1 MKTKKYKIKMYKR
14 KTKGG
19 MFKSMFSMFARE
31 PPIPPPRPTN
41 YIELLQNAARDDY
54 ESIKRETRYLMTEIN
69 NIFVKIKQLYGASL
83 ITPKFYSF
91 FHQLYKE
98 SLRYQRMI
106 VFNDLEEYIPMANL
120 QFDPEPNNEFYNR
133 NKSKAIY
140 LVALR
145 RNLNRCL
152 DVKENV
158 NYLLTTYIK
167 LERENDR
174 QQYEQYDYNPKPITS
189 DYTQDSLF
197 MINPSYDEL
206 KNILGYKSEVV
217 TRENMYEH
225 YNSRLTELNVKLSPY
240 KDIYKVEHDRYNKV
254 LHNLN
259 ILTLNDAYRML
270 YQSYQRVN

>member
-1 MKTKKYKIKMYKR
+1 MKTKKYKIYKR

-31 PPIPPPRPTN
+31 PPIPPPRPSN

-69 NIFVKIKQLYGASL
+69 NIFVKIKQLYDASL
-83 ITPKFYSF
+83 ITLKFYNF
-91 FHQLYKE
+91 FNQLYKE
-98 SLRYQRMI
+98 SLRYQRSI
-106 VFNDLEEYIPMANL
+106 VGTDLEEYIPMANL
-120 QFDPEPNNEFYNR
+120 QFDLEPNNNFYNR
-133 NKSKAIY
+133 NRTQAIY
-140 LVALR
+140 LVTLR
-145 RNLNRCL
+145 RNLDRCL

-158 NYLLTTYIK
+158 NYLLTSYIK
-167 LERENDR
+167 LKENDGQR
-174 QQYEQYDYNPKPITS
+174 YEQYDYNPKPITT
-189 DYTQDSLF
+189 DYTQELLF

-225 YNSRLTELNVKLSPY
+225 YNSRLKELNVKLSPY

-270 YQSYQRVN
+270 YYQAYQRDS